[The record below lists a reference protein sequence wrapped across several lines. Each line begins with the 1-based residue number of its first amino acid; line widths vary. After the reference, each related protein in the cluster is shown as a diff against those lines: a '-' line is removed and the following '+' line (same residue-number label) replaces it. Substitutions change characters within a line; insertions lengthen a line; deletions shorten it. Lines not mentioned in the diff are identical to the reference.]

1 MIELFARKTAPGWDS
16 WGDEVEGGETVEL
29 AKWWHEY
36 QLSNQE
42 QRRQLVQEQQKLH
55 PAPKK
60 KYYRRRKPKAA
71 N

>member
-1 MIELFARKTAPGWDS
+1 MRA
-16 WGDEVEGGETVEL
+16 EVEGGETVEL

-60 KYYRRRKPKAA
+60 KYYRRRKPKVA